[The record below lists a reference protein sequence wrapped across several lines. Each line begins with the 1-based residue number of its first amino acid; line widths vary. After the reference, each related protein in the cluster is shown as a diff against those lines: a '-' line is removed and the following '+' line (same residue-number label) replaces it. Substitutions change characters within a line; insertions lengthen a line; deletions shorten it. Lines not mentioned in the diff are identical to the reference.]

1 MWYILE
7 IVIIILAGLAS
18 AAFLARYFFISSG
31 TKKQAG
37 CSGGCSGGCGVE
49 KKEIFSKILENNKNN
64 LIKKA
69 GKKGPA
75 ARF

>member
-18 AAFLARYFFISSG
+18 AAFLARYFFISSR

-37 CSGGCSGGCGVE
+37 CSGCCNGGCGID
-49 KKEIFSKILENNKNN
+49 KKEICSKILKDNKKLNR
-64 LIKKA
+64 KV
-69 GKKGPA
+69 
-75 ARF
+75 